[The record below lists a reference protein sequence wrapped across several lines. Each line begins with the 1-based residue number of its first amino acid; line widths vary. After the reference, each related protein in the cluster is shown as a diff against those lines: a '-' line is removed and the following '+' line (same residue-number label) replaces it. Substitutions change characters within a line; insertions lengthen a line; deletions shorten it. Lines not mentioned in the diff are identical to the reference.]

1 MNLHNICMIQFEQ
14 QILKGTRCS
23 YDRAVYSAFNSSVF
37 SLTPRPLPPL
47 LLPTA
52 TTEKKLPHQSTA
64 LKVLVLLATMPS
76 VAAIAL
82 GCAYILAPFLDSLD
96 AASPRSAALEAA
108 SPCSAALDAAVAA
121 ALIPSRPCTCSASSC
136 LPTRDLRAARDPMG
150 REMPCCSVLRHGVRL
165 ARASLA
171 LAVAAPCHGAPG

>member
-1 MNLHNICMIQFEQ
+1 
-14 QILKGTRCS
+14 
-23 YDRAVYSAFNSSVF
+23 
-37 SLTPRPLPPL
+37 
-47 LLPTA
+47 
-52 TTEKKLPHQSTA
+52 
-64 LKVLVLLATMPS
+64 MPS
-76 VAAIAL
+76 AAAVAL

-121 ALIPSRPCTCSASSC
+121 ARIPSRPCTCSASC

-171 LAVAAPCHGAPG
+171 LAVAAPCRGAPG